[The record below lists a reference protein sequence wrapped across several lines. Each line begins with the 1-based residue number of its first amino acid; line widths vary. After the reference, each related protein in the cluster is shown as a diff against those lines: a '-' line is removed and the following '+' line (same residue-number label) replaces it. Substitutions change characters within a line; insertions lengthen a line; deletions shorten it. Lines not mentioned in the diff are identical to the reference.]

1 MVKYLLKPI
10 TSEQIVERSFDELEQ
25 SSGRY
30 SGLRKLVA
38 LNYSVFQ
45 DRTLADFTG
54 YGGGGSGEYGD
65 LKDISGNLQQY
76 ISRWSDGTNSKKVET
91 TYESKALSRYNL
103 N

>member
-1 MVKYLLKPI
+1 
-10 TSEQIVERSFDELEQ
+10 
-25 SSGRY
+25 
-30 SGLRKLVA
+30 
-38 LNYSVFQ
+38 
-45 DRTLADFTG
+45 
-54 YGGGGSGEYGD
+54 